1 MLKKMKIG
9 KRLILSFLVIAILAG
24 VAGIVSV
31 FVMRNIDHKYSNAL
45 TLYGFVQ
52 GDIGEAMLCISEAQ
66 KNVSNIVSFTDQK
79 LIDNERAH
87 FDKLGEEFDKII
99 PEIEKSCLS
108 ETKAILKRGMESEAK
123 WLAAVK
129 RTLEVGDTT
138 DPVRTAQA
146 QKMLVEEVD
155 PLYEQMLAD
164 FRELMSFKVSRG
176 EQLSTELS
184 NNSYFSII
192 FVVAV
197 VLITVGIS
205 VLLGV
210 KISVGISKPINKCVN
225 RINQLIQG
233 DLSTEVPVVDTEDE
247 VKILA
252 NATGDICRNLKL
264 IIEDTSSILSEMSN
278 GNFAVGSAY
287 PDAYIGE
294 VRPLLTGILGTIDGV
309 SSLVS
314 EVSKASTQVLVGA
327 DQVSNGAQILS
338 QGATEQAA
346 SIEELSATISDI
358 SQKIND
364 NAQNASKAKSDSDVV
379 LGKLEVSNN
388 SMSDM
393 LVAMNDI
400 SEKAGEISKIIKTID
415 DIAFQTNIL
424 ALNAAV
430 EAARAGEA
438 GKGFAV
444 VADEVRNLAGKSA
457 EAAKNTANLIAQTV
471 NAVER
476 GSILADTTANAL
488 KDVVVG
494 VQTVGEVVSN
504 VSEASDEQATSVN
517 QITIAVD
524 QISSVIQSNSAT
536 SEESA
541 ASSEELSAQAGL
553 LQSLISKF
561 TISEA

>member
-184 NNSYFSII
+184 KNSDFSII

-457 EAAKNTANLIAQTV
+457 EAAKNTAALIEETLFAVSNGTQIANSTSEKLSRVIEGVNQSVGLIDGISQATVAQ
-471 NAVER
+471 
-476 GSILADTTANAL
+476 ADAL
-488 KDVVVG
+488 KEVLIGIEQISEV
-494 VQTVGEVVSN
+494 VQTN
-504 VSEASDEQATSVN
+504 AAT
-517 QITIAVD
+517 A
-524 QISSVIQSNSAT
+524 
-536 SEESA
+536 EESSA
-541 ASSEELSAQAGL
+541 ASDVLSKQAMIL
-553 LQSLISKF
+553 D
-561 TISEA
+561 EAVEGFKN

>member
-52 GDIGEAMLCISEAQ
+52 GDIGEAMLCVSEAE
-66 KNVSNIVSFTDQK
+66 NCVANIVSFTDQK
-79 LIDNERAH
+79 VID
-87 FDKLGEEFDKII
+87 EEKAYLAEIAEKFRKTI
-99 PEIEKSCLS
+99 PVVEKSCLS
-108 ETKAILKRGMESEAK
+108 ETKEILKRAMEAEK
-123 WLAAVK
+123 QWYDAVQK
-129 RTLEVGDTT
+129 TLEVGDTT
-138 DPVRTAQA
+138 DPARTAQA
-146 QKMLVEEVD
+146 QKMLKEEVH
-155 PLYEQMLAD
+155 PLYDKMFDE
-164 FRELMSFKVSRG
+164 FRELMKFKVDKG
-176 EQLSTELS
+176 HQLSDDLS
-184 NNSYFSII
+184 RSSFYSII
-192 FVVAV
+192 FVISV
-197 VLITVGIS
+197 VLITVAIS
-205 VLLGV
+205 VLLGMR
-210 KISVGISKPINKCVN
+210 ISVGISKPINKCVN

-287 PDAYIGE
+287 PDAYVGE

-364 NAQNASKAKSDSDVV
+364 NAHNANKAKSDSDTV

-393 LVAMNDI
+393 VGAMNDI

-476 GSILADTTANAL
+476 GSLLADTTANAL